1 MPNLQI
7 IINNKIATYVK
18 RSGAVVCGNSDY
30 VAEFAFD
37 QEWDA
42 HESKIARFTWG
53 GKYFD
58 VPLKGSTCQVPIV
71 RDTHTLTVGVYAGNL
86 CTTTP
91 ATIPCQRSILC
102 GTDIEHPE
110 AEDFQI
116 SEALEAAAEAQQAA
130 AEAQQA
136 AEEAQ
141 QAAASIE
148 ARLGDVGDI
157 EAALDELHEYAQFL
171 VSGGDAQ

>member
-42 HESKIARFTWG
+42 HENKIARFTWG

-116 SEALEAAAEAQQAA
+116 SEALK
-130 AEAQQA
+130 A
-136 AEEAQ
+136 AEEAK

-157 EAALDELHEYAQFL
+157 EAALDAIIAIQENLI
-171 VSGGDAQ
+171 GGGSV

>member
-102 GTDIEHPE
+102 GTGIEHPE

-116 SEALEAAAEAQQAA
+116 SEALK
-130 AEAQQA
+130 A
-136 AEEAQ
+136 AEEAKA
-141 QAAASIE
+141 AAASVE

-157 EAALDELHEYAQFL
+157 EAALRAIIDIQDNLI
-171 VSGGDAQ
+171 GGDL

>member
-53 GKYFD
+53 GKYVD
-58 VPLKGSTCQVPIV
+58 LPIQGSTCQVPQ
-71 RDTHTLTVGVYAGNL
+71 NL
-86 CTTTP
+86 WNSSKSYC
-91 ATIPCQRSILC
+91 
-102 GTDIEHPE
+102 
-110 AEDFQI
+110 
-116 SEALEAAAEAQQAA
+116 
-130 AEAQQA
+130 
-136 AEEAQ
+136 
-141 QAAASIE
+141 ASHVLS
-148 ARLGDVGDI
+148 AV
-157 EAALDELHEYAQFL
+157 
-171 VSGGDAQ
+171 VT

>member
-116 SEALEAAAEAQQAA
+116 SEALK
-130 AEAQQA
+130 A

-141 QAAASIE
+141 AAAASIE
-148 ARLGDVGDI
+148 ERLGDVGDI
-157 EAALDELHEYAQFL
+157 EAALDAILDIQNNL
-171 VSGGDAQ
+171 IGGDL